1 MNLLREY
8 IRELLNEDLGEKV
21 WAEKAPE
28 GSRHQGEE
36 PDTEIESGLYTA
48 IKFFLNKGDTTLWD
62 QERKDAFD
70 KATAD
75 PRYNDVFKYE
85 TSGKL
90 YRGMRIS
97 GPWDVE
103 RDYGIPDSDWMRQ
116 LNSQTSPKKVKGV
129 LKNMSEMIPV
139 TAVYKPVPR
148 TNGFSSWTPD
158 FNVAKKFASQ
168 VRDSGS
174 NTEMGIILV
183 ADASGGKFLDMTEIY
198 AFKGLDRYQGE
209 SERVSI
215 GDVQLEGVYFIQPNK
230 TRWWI

>member
-1 MNLLREY
+1 MKLLRKY
-8 IRELLNEDLGEKV
+8 VRELLTEDFGEKV
-21 WAEKAPE
+21 WAAKAPE
-28 GSRHQGEE
+28 NSRHRGDE
-36 PDTEIESGLYTA
+36 PDTEIESSLYTA
-48 IKFFLNKGDTTLWD
+48 IKWFLNKGNTELWD
-62 QERKDAFD
+62 ESAKEAFD
-70 KATAD
+70 QATKD

-103 RDYGIPDSDWMRQ
+103 RDYGIPDSEWMRK
-116 LNSQTSPKKVKGV
+116 LSSQTSPKKVRGV
-129 LKNMSEMIPV
+129 LKNMSEMIP
-139 TAVYKPVPR
+139 TTTVYKPVPR

-168 VRDSGS
+168 VRDIQS

-183 ADASGGKFLDMTEIY
+183 ADASGGKFLDMTAIY
-198 AFKGLDRYQGE
+198 GFEGLGRYQ
-209 SERVSI
+209 SEEERISV
-215 GDVQLEGVYFIQPNK
+215 GDVQLEGAYFIQPNK